1 MKARKR
7 EKTRRNEGK
16 REPDITTTEPRV
28 AATERENGVAA
39 IAEEDIFITSGF
51 FVMPIAQ
58 RASVLSTRFTGAK
71 LGLLDIHTFYLSLL
85 LLSVYVSFLRFE
97 DDRRV
102 KIPRIVRFVL

>member
-16 REPDITTTEPRV
+16 REPDITTTEPRL

-39 IAEEDIFITSGF
+39 TAEEDIFIMSGF

-71 LGLLDIHTFYLSLL
+71 LSLL
-85 LLSVYVSFLRFE
+85 AYTPFTPLPF
-97 DDRRV
+97 
-102 KIPRIVRFVL
+102 IA

>member
-58 RASVLSTRFTGAK
+58 RASVLSTRFTRAK
-71 LGLLDIHTFYLSLL
+71 LSLL
-85 LLSVYVSFLRFE
+85 AYTPFTSPFYCLAFTCRF
-97 DDRRV
+97 
-102 KIPRIVRFVL
+102 